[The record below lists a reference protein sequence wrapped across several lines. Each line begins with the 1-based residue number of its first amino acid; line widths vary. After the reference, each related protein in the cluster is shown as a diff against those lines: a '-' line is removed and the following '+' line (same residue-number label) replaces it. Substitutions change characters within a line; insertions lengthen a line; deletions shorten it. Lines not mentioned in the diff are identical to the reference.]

1 MLLRTAVIVVAALAA
16 LYAQSDW
23 PLYRHDTSGTGYS
36 PLKQIDTAN
45 VAKLVRAWTFS
56 LAAAPA
62 AGAKAK
68 GGGGNSQATPI
79 VVGGIMY
86 LPAANQVVA
95 LEPETGRSIWNYPI
109 AGVSRRG
116 VAYWPG
122 DANNPPRI
130 VFAAGRRLIALN
142 ARTGQLDPGFGREGE
157 VDMVIP
163 YNSVP
168 LVYKNAV
175 IVGANTVAGNPAA
188 PGNARAYDARSGAQL
203 WEFSSVAQPGE
214 PGHETWDGES
224 WRNRGGANAWPF
236 YFTLD
241 EQRGLVYLPLASPAP
256 AFYGGDRKGA
266 NLYGNSVVAV
276 EAETGKYRW
285 HFQTIHHD
293 LWDHDP
299 PAPPGLFDIRRNGQ
313 TIPAL
318 ALITK
323 SGYMYI
329 LNRETGEPV
338 YGVQERAVAK
348 SDVPGESSYPTQ
360 QFPVKPP
367 PIARNSF
374 APADLVTAEDTTAE
388 HAQACR
394 DLVEKNGGVT
404 NSGPFT
410 PFAYRADGAPVHA
423 TLAFPGFT
431 GGANWGGTAFDPA
444 TGYVFVV
451 TQDVGLLGWIEKTA
465 AGPYDRL
472 SLDGAGAGRGN
483 FSVPIGGVPWP
494 CQKPPWGRLTAV
506 NAATGDFAWQIPLGI
521 TEGLPEAKQN
531 TGRPALAGPIVT
543 AGGVLFVAS
552 TDDNYF
558 RALDS
563 KTGRQ
568 LWSTKLDRRG
578 NANPITYQGRDGKQY
593 VAIVATDTLSA
604 FTLP

>member
-1 MLLRTAVIVVAALAA
+1 
-16 LYAQSDW
+16 
-23 PLYRHDTSGTGYS
+23 
-36 PLKQIDTAN
+36 
-45 VAKLVRAWTFS
+45 
-56 LAAAPA
+56 
-62 AGAKAK
+62 
-68 GGGGNSQATPI
+68 
-79 VVGGIMY
+79 MY
-86 LPAANQVVA
+86 LPASNQVVA
-95 LEPETGRSIWNYPI
+95 LEPESGRQLWTYAT

-142 ARTGQLDPGFGREGE
+142 ARTGQLDPGFGKEGE

-175 IVGANTVAGNPAA
+175 IVGANTVAGNPQA
-188 PGNARAYDARSGAQL
+188 PGNARAYDARSGAKL
-203 WEFSSVAQPGE
+203 WEFASVAQPGQ
-214 PGHETWDGES
+214 PGHDTWDGDS
-224 WRNRGGANAWPF
+224 WKNRGGANAWPF

-256 AFYGGDRKGA
+256 AFYGGDRAGA

-329 LNRETGEPV
+329 LNRETGEPI

-348 SDVPGESSYPTQ
+348 SNVPGETSFPTQ
-360 QFPVKPP
+360 PFPVKPP

-394 DLVEKNGGVT
+394 ELVEKNGGIT

-410 PFAYRADGAPVHA
+410 PFAYRTEGAAVHA

-483 FSVPIGGVPWP
+483 FSVPIGGVAWP

-506 NAATGDFAWQIPLGI
+506 NSATGDFAWQVPLGI
-521 TEGLPEAKQN
+521 TEGLPAVKQN
-531 TGRPALAGPIVT
+531 TGRPALAGAIVT

-558 RALDS
+558 RALES
-563 KTGRQ
+563 KTGKQ
-568 LWSTKLDRRG
+568 LWSTKLERRG
-578 NANPITYQGRDGKQY
+578 NADPITYQGRDGKQY
-593 VAIVATDTLSA
+593 VAIVATDTLSVFA
-604 FTLP
+604 LP